1 MTQCT
6 AKSKRSGERCK
17 RAAAPG
23 RKVCYV
29 HGGKTPRGP
38 ALPQFKTGRYSKYLP
53 TGVLDSYHAA
63 LADEDLLATRDSIA
77 LAESRIVD
85 LLKTLDVGA
94 GKALW
99 EQARTSLAA
108 LQQAIRDSDGEKIIE
123 SLRQLDKIIGGGV
136 TQAQA
141 WNEIGDWME
150 RARRLR
156 ETEQRRLVAM
166 QQMITSEQAMVL
178 VAALTMAVKNNVSDP
193 VALRAITDEFART
206 IGAPG
211 ANKPA
216 G

>member
-1 MTQCT
+1 M
-6 AKSKRSGERCK
+6 
-17 RAAAPG
+17 
-23 RKVCYV
+23 
-29 HGGKTPRGP
+29 HGGKIPRGP

-53 TGVLDSYHAA
+53 TGVLDHYHEA
-63 LADEDLLATRDSIA
+63 LADEDLLAAREGIA
-77 LAESRIVD
+77 LAETRIID
-85 LLKTLDVGA
+85 LLKMIDVGA

-99 EQARTSLAA
+99 EQARMALAA

-123 SLRQLDKIIGGGV
+123 SLRQLERIIGGGV

-141 WNEIGDWME
+141 WNEIGDWLE

-178 VAALTMAVKNNVSDP
+178 VAALTMAVKNHVSDP
-193 VALRAITDEFART
+193 VALRAITDEFTRT
-206 IGAPG
+206 IGASG

>member
-1 MTQCT
+1 MPN
-6 AKSKRSGERCK
+6 GRCW
-17 RAAAPG
+17 R
-23 RKVCYV
+23 
-29 HGGKTPRGP
+29 HGGKSLQGP
-38 ALPQFKTGRYSKYLP
+38 ASRTFKTGRYSKYLP

-77 LAESRIVD
+77 LAETRIID
-85 LLKTLDVGA
+85 LLKTLDSRVG
-94 GKALW
+94 KELW
-99 EQARTSLAA
+99 EQAQTTFAGLKAA
-108 LQQAIRDSDGEKIIE
+108 IKANDTEAVRE
-123 SLRQLDKIIGGGV
+123 SLRQLERIIGGGV

-193 VALRAITDEFART
+193 IALRAITDEFART
-206 IGAPG
+206 IGASS